1 MKCLADEIR
10 DVLAENA
17 SLKVQLAAAENKISQ
32 LVDAALNTEA
42 TLDALTEDALNTGAT
57 ISEMQES
64 IDYLTVDALTREED
78 TDVQP
83 D

>member
-17 SLKVQLAAAENKISQ
+17 SLKVQLEAAENKISQ
-32 LVDAALNTEA
+32 LVDAALNTEV

-64 IDYLTVDALTREED
+64 IDFLTVDALTREED
-78 TDVQP
+78 TDV
-83 D
+83 